1 MSAETPTNTDS
12 QNADASAGES
22 QRAMKP
28 RDLLRLSWRNSW
40 RAVGLGFRRPVL
52 LAASVVLAGLAAA
65 GWGANIAAVWPVLQ
79 VTLQGQSMHDWSA
92 RRMADSERKIADLT
106 QQLADLRRGIA
117 PPVLPGGLVSNRQT
131 LERELESEQNS
142 LETTQKLHPYIIEY
156 MPVDPFRTVA
166 MVMLAIVLVTIFKN
180 VCGVAGMMLT
190 ARITLDI
197 VRDLRKEFFQSV
209 LKTDVESFTRK
220 GTSQLWTR
228 FVQDIPYLSFALSGI
243 YGRAISEPLKIVA
256 CLGLAAYLNWRLL
269 VLSLIVTPV
278 ALLLISL
285 LSRRMRKYTVN
296 AYDQDASTNTLVF
309 ELMQGLTTV
318 QSYTMEPAET
328 TRFASAAQK
337 CWKMG
342 FRVVLYR
349 ALSKP
354 AVELL
359 GIAFV
364 CTGVLAGA
372 HLVLHR
378 GTHLMGVR
386 ISDRPLE
393 IAGLLV
399 FFGALVGVYDPLRK
413 LGEVLPQIQMGLAA
427 ADRLFPILDAAPR
440 IVEAPRTIPIPSP
453 HRELV
458 FENVHFRYQSSRGV
472 LHGVDLTIPFGETIA
487 IVGPNGCGKTTLVNM
502 LPRFFDPTEGRILMD
517 GVDLRDAGLFD
528 LRHRIGLVTQQSH
541 LFDDTVLANIRY
553 GSPHATEQQVIAAAE
568 QAHAH
573 EFITKQL
580 TRGYETV
587 VGQGG
592 CRLSGGQRQRIALA
606 RSILR
611 NPEILIL
618 DEPTSQIDLQSEQ
631 LIQDALQTFAVGRT
645 AILITHRLSLLA
657 MAHRIVVMRQGKIV
671 AIGQHD
677 ELLQTCGL
685 YRRLNQLDPRLPP
698 RAKAKVA

>member
-1 MSAETPTNTDS
+1 MSAEQPI
-12 QNADASAGES
+12 ADAPAEPP
-22 QRAMKP
+22 RRIKP
-28 RDLLRLSWRNSW
+28 RDLLDLSWANSW
-40 RAVGLGFRRPVL
+40 RAIKLGFRRPFL
-52 LAASVVLAGLAAA
+52 LGASVVLAGLAAA

-79 VTLQGQSMHDWSA
+79 VVLQGQSMHDWSA
-92 RRMADSERKIADLT
+92 RRLVDSEQKIAALERQLT
-106 QQLADLRRGIA
+106 DWDRGVR
-117 PPVLPGGLVSNRQT
+117 PPDLPGGIHVDREM

-142 LETTQKLHPYIIEY
+142 LTTTRRLHPHIIRY
-156 MPVDPFRTVA
+156 MPVDPFQTVA
-166 MVMLAIVLVTIFKN
+166 LVMLAIVLVTVFKN
-180 VCGVAGMMLT
+180 VCGMAGTLLT

-197 VRDLRKEFFQSV
+197 VRDLREEFFQSI
-209 LKTDVESFTRK
+209 LKTDVESFTKK

-285 LSRRMRKYTVN
+285 LSRKMRRYTVN

-318 QSYTMEPAET
+318 QAYTMEPAERS
-328 TRFASAAQK
+328 RFAAAAQR

-342 FRVVLYR
+342 FRVVMYR

-378 GTHLMGVR
+378 GTHLMGIR

-427 ADRLFPILDAAPR
+427 ADRVFPVLDAVPR
-440 IVEAPRTIPIPSP
+440 VVDPQPPKPLASP

-458 FENVHFRYQSSRGV
+458 FENVHFGYDRHREV
-472 LHGVDLTIPFGETIA
+472 LQGIELTVPFGETLA
-487 IVGPNGCGKTTLVNM
+487 IVGPNGCGKTTLANL
-502 LPRFFDPTEGRILMD
+502 LPRFFDPTQGRIRID
-517 GVDLRDAGLFD
+517 GVDLREISLFD
-528 LRHRIGLVTQQSH
+528 LRHRIGLVTQQTH
-541 LFDDTVLANIRY
+541 LFDDTVLANIQY
-553 GSPHATEQQVIAAAE
+553 GSPHATFEQVVAAAE

-580 TRGYETV
+580 ARGYETV

-606 RSILR
+606 RAILR

-631 LIQDALQTFAVGRT
+631 LIQDALKKFAVGRT
-645 AILITHRLSLLA
+645 AIFITHRLSLLTLA
-657 MAHRIVVMRQGKIV
+657 SRIVVMRQGKIL
-671 AIGQHD
+671 AIGTHE
-677 ELLQTCGL
+677 ELLQKCPL
-685 YRRLNQLDPRLPP
+685 YRRLNQLDPTLPP
-698 RAKAKVA
+698 KGKAA